1 MEIDTK
7 EKTAH
12 NTSVGADVRQ
22 SIQKDSDHSIP
33 VSNVKHNGKMKNPTA
48 SPGEMSSKMQR
59 MADPRYLQTITM
71 TQLFQTSYQSR
82 PPIVENLLHSGAY
95 LLAGAPKIGKSFLVA
110 QIAYHVS
117 TGQEL
122 WEFKVHQGTVL
133 YLALEDDFQR
143 IQNRMFMMYSVND
156 TPNLHFATN
165 AGKLGQG
172 LDEQLENFMREY
184 PNTKLIIIDTMQKIR
199 EVGGEA
205 YSYASDYEIIGKLKQ
220 FADKYCICVLTVHH
234 TRKQPAGDAF
244 EMISGTTGLLGCAD
258 GSLLMQK
265 KKRTALEATIDV
277 VGRDQQDQILYLKKD
292 PETQI
297 WNLERMETE
306 PHREPPD
313 PVLEAVARLVNVSQP
328 EWTGSPSELAAAV
341 QADLAANALTKYLNV
356 KSGRLLE
363 EYHVSY
369 ENKARHAGRQVKL
382 TYMPVEAPIL
392 EEVEDGRD
400 GGDGCNGENATVQ
413 TTVAIVAA
421 VAERNGSE

>member
-1 MEIDTK
+1 M
-7 EKTAH
+7 
-12 NTSVGADVRQ
+12 
-22 SIQKDSDHSIP
+22 
-33 VSNVKHNGKMKNPTA
+33 
-48 SPGEMSSKMQR
+48 
-59 MADPRYLQTITM
+59 
-71 TQLFQTSYQSR
+71 
-82 PPIVENLLHSGAY
+82 
-95 LLAGAPKIGKSFLVA
+95 A

-122 WEFKVHQGTVL
+122 WGCKVHQGTVL

-143 IQNRMFMMYSVND
+143 IQNRMFMMYGVND
-156 TPNLHFATN
+156 TPNLHFATA
-165 AGKLGQG
+165 AGKIGNG
-172 LDEQLENFMREY
+172 LDEQLENFIREHSD
-184 PNTKLIIIDTMQKIR
+184 TKLIIIDTMQKIR

-205 YSYASDYEIIGKLKQ
+205 YSYASDYEIVGKLKQ
-220 FADKYCICVLTVHH
+220 FADKHCICVLTVHH

-306 PHREPPD
+306 PHKEPPD
-313 PVLEAVARLVNVSQP
+313 PVLEAVARMVNASQP
-328 EWTGSPSELAAAV
+328 EWTGSPSELAATV
-341 QADLAANALTKYLNV
+341 QVSMAANALTKYLNV

-363 EYHVSY
+363 EYDVSY

-382 TYMPVEAPIL
+382 TYMLVEAPAF
-392 EEVEDGRD
+392 EVVEDGRD
-400 GGDGCNGENATVQ
+400 GSDGCNGENAATQ